1 MEFLDD
7 VVDLEGVEFLVVCPD
22 DPAEQLHE
30 YNTVAFPDVLKE
42 YLSFGEI

>member
-30 YNTVAFPDVLKE
+30 YKAIAFPDVLKE
-42 YLSFGEI
+42 YFSFGEF